1 MRKHKI
7 TNEECFEILAGYH
20 NDWVAMALSIMSDG
34 DNVPL
39 AHEIVHRVYDKLVKY
54 DKMHKCVNTDK
65 TISKSYVYLTIL
77 STTYDYYNDLNK
89 ERDNFLI
96 FSDDLEG
103 EYDQEDTNAKNEAC
117 GIVADKM
124 NHYLD
129 TEFTWVDRQIF
140 KLYHDSGLS
149 MQKLSDDSGIAK
161 TSIYGAVRRVK
172 ARLKE
177 LLREDYEDLK
187 NQDYEYIKP
196 LKDE

>member
-1 MRKHKI
+1 MRNHKI

-20 NDWVAMALSIMSDG
+20 DDWVAMTLSMMTDG
-34 DNVPL
+34 DNVQT
-39 AHEIVHRVYDKLVKY
+39 AHEIVHRVYEKLTKY
-54 DKMHKCVNTDK
+54 DKMHKCINPDK
-65 TISKSYVYLTIL
+65 TISKSYMYLTIR
-77 STTYDYYNDLNK
+77 SVAYDYYNKLNK

-96 FSDDLEG
+96 FTNDLEG
-103 EYDQEDTNAKNEAC
+103 EYDQEDTNAKNEAY

-161 TSIYGAVRRVK
+161 TSIYGSVRRVK